1 MTEEVTGSE
10 SLQEQNTEVDPVE
23 AKALEKGWKPKD
35 EYNGDADKWRS
46 AEVFLALDEPL
57 KRIEHQSKE
66 MKQLRQALEAFKE
79 HHTKVETVAFDR
91 ALKSL
96 QAERKQA
103 MIEGDTEKVFELEEA
118 ADQVKEQKRAL
129 AETAK
134 RPAVQEPAVLN
145 PEFVEWQGN
154 NQWYQSNKA
163 MTAAADTYGTEL
175 HAQGY
180 TPNQVLRKV
189 EEYIKQ
195 EFPHKFTN
203 ANSSGAS
210 KVEGGTRGGSR
221 SSSGPALTQ
230 EQTDIMRKIVKT
242 GVMTE
247 AQYRAELKRME
258 S

>member
-1 MTEEVTGSE
+1 MTEQTSQEGLV
-10 SLQEQNTEVDPVE
+10 EQNTDIDPVE

-35 EYNGDADKWRS
+35 EYQGDADKWRS

-103 MIEGDTEKVFELEEA
+103 MIDGDTEKVFELEEA

-129 AETAK
+129 ADEARK
-134 RPAVQEPAVLN
+134 PVVNEPAQLN
-145 PEFVEWQGN
+145 PEFVEWQGH

-163 MTAAADTYGTEL
+163 MTAAADKYGTEL
-175 HAQGY
+175 HAEGY
-180 TPNQVLRKV
+180 TPIQVLRKV

-195 EFPHKFTN
+195 EFPHKFEN
-203 ANSSGAS
+203 ANSKGTS
-210 KVEGGTRGGSR
+210 KVEGSSRGGSR
-221 SSSGPALTQ
+221 SGGGPALTE
-230 EQTDIMRKIVKT
+230 EQTAIMRKIVKS

-247 AQYRAELKRME
+247 QQYRAELKRME

>member
-1 MTEEVTGSE
+1 MTEETQAPEGLE
-10 SLQEQNTEVDPVE
+10 EQNTIDPVE

-35 EYNGDADKWRS
+35 EYQGDADKWRS

-66 MKQLRQALEAFKE
+66 MKQLRQALETFKE

-103 MIEGDTEKVFELEEA
+103 MIDGDTEKVFELEEA
-118 ADQVKEQKRAL
+118 AEQVKDQKRAL
-129 AETAK
+129 ADESK
-134 RPAVQEPAVLN
+134 RPVVQEPAVVN
-145 PEFVEWQGN
+145 PEFTEWQSH

-195 EFPHKFTN
+195 EFPHKFEN
-203 ANSSGAS
+203 AKTTGAS
-210 KVEGGTRGGSR
+210 RVEGGTRNGSR
-221 SSSGPALTQ
+221 SNGGPALTE
-230 EQTDIMRKIVKT
+230 EQTAIMRKFVKQ